1 MAILIRINTYF
12 AKKVKYQVQKKNNA
26 KCKKIKNKCKNKCI
40 FFNQKSFKFKGF
52 IAFKCKKCKILIY
65 ITRTK
70 KTKKKIYIINIY
82 IKNIASKMHFLH
94 STAIVA
100 KRECGSYSGYK
111 NKRDVTFWI
120 KEKQV

>member
-1 MAILIRINTYF
+1 
-12 AKKVKYQVQKKNNA
+12 
-26 KCKKIKNKCKNKCI
+26 
-40 FFNQKSFKFKGF
+40 
-52 IAFKCKKCKILIY
+52 
-65 ITRTK
+65 
-70 KTKKKIYIINIY
+70 
-82 IKNIASKMHFLH
+82 MHFLH